1 MSTPTQTPSLCPR
14 QPSLLRLHGSL
25 PRLLG
30 WGGLALVLALGAS
43 SAEARTHRRDKK
55 PGDAAVP
62 AAADAGKP
70 AGKEPAPDPNK
81 DPSKDPAPAAVG
93 TADAAGKPAAP
104 APGAAAAPAGKPSPA
119 PATTAKPGATTAAPA
134 GKPAPAATAT
144 PAGKPA
150 PAAAEPA
157 KPASAEAA
165 TAPPKEL
172 QVSEP
177 RQQAAREHFMRGV
190 DLYSQANYPNAWLE
204 FSAAYQI
211 VPLIDLLNNMA
222 RCEVRM
228 GRPRDALDHFKRFI
242 AARPNDQDAEYINQE
257 IARLE
262 GELGRRASSGPAPD
276 QTEAPASK
284 PPPRIPTYSIFA
296 GAATVA
302 AAIAGGVTLG
312 LVNSRYGD
320 LKAIC
325 ATVGCPAED
334 VGVLERQ
341 SFAGYGLLGAAGV
354 GAAVTGILL
363 FIELRGNK
371 EAGLR
376 QFSTL
381 RIGAPLASFALP
393 GRF

>member
-1 MSTPTQTPSLCPR
+1 MSTPTQTPSLCSLSTQNVVARR
-14 QPSLLRLHGSL
+14 QRGTLARW
-25 PRLLG
+25 LG
-30 WGGLALVLALGAS
+30 YGGLAAVLALGLG

-55 PGDAAVP
+55 PGAEATAP
-62 AAADAGKP
+62 AAADAGKEAP
-70 AGKEPAPDPNK
+70 KDAGKEAAAA
-81 DPSKDPAPAAVG
+81 PAPAAP
-93 TADAAGKPAAP
+93 ADAAAKPAPPPASAGKPAA
-104 APGAAAAPAGKPSPA
+104 
-119 PATTAKPGATTAAPA
+119 TATTAA
-134 GKPAPAATAT
+134 KP
-144 PAGKPA
+144 GPA
-150 PAAAEPA
+150 PAAAAAKPGAAPAPTAGKPPAPPAAEPA
-157 KPASAEAA
+157 KEAKAEAA
-165 TAPPKEL
+165 TATPKEL

-190 DLYSQANYPNAWLE
+190 DLYSQGNYPNAWLE

-242 AARPNDQDAEYINQE
+242 AARPNDPDSEYINQE

-262 GELGRRASSGPAPD
+262 GELGRRATSAPAPD
-276 QTEAPASK
+276 QTETAVVK

-296 GAATVA
+296 GAATLA

-312 LVNSRYGD
+312 LVNSRYND

-325 ATVGCPAED
+325 ATTGCPAED
-334 VGVLERQ
+334 VGVLDRQ
-341 SFAGYGLLGAAGV
+341 SYAGYGLLGAAGV
-354 GAAVTGILL
+354 GAAVTAVLL
-363 FIELRGNK
+363 VVELRSNK

-381 RIGAPLASFALP
+381 RLGAPLASFALP

>member
-1 MSTPTQTPSLCPR
+1 
-14 QPSLLRLHGSL
+14 
-25 PRLLG
+25 
-30 WGGLALVLALGAS
+30 
-43 SAEARTHRRDKK
+43 
-55 PGDAAVP
+55 
-62 AAADAGKP
+62 
-70 AGKEPAPDPNK
+70 
-81 DPSKDPAPAAVG
+81 
-93 TADAAGKPAAP
+93 
-104 APGAAAAPAGKPSPA
+104 
-119 PATTAKPGATTAAPA
+119 
-134 GKPAPAATAT
+134 
-144 PAGKPA
+144 
-150 PAAAEPA
+150 
-157 KPASAEAA
+157 
-165 TAPPKEL
+165 
-172 QVSEP
+172 
-177 RQQAAREHFMRGV
+177 MRGV
-190 DLYSQANYPNAWLE
+190 DLYSQGNYPNAWLE

-262 GELGRRASSGPAPD
+262 GEMGRRATSASAPD
-276 QTEAPASK
+276 QTETAVAK

-296 GAATVA
+296 GAATLA

-312 LVNSRYGD
+312 LVNSRYND

-325 ATVGCPAED
+325 ATTGCPAED

-341 SFAGYGLLGAAGV
+341 SYAGYGLLGAAGV
-354 GAAVTGILL
+354 GAAVTSILL
-363 FIELRGNK
+363 FVELRGNK

-381 RIGAPLASFALP
+381 RLGAPLASFALP

>member
-1 MSTPTQTPSLCPR
+1 MQGSRS
-14 QPSLLRLHGSL
+14 SGGSL
-25 PRLLG
+25 SRVMSY
-30 WGGLALVLALGAS
+30 GGLAAVLVVGLG
-43 SAEARTHRRDKK
+43 SADARSPRRDKK
-55 PGDAAVP
+55 PAEAAAAPAGDAGKDAASAP
-62 AAADAGKP
+62 AAA
-70 AGKEPAPDPNK
+70 
-81 DPSKDPAPAAVG
+81 APADG
-93 TADAAGKPAAP
+93 AAK
-104 APGAAAAPAGKPSPA
+104 PGAAAAPPA
-119 PATTAKPGATTAAPA
+119 ASAAKPGAAPPPAMGKPSAAAAPPT
-134 GKPAPAATAT
+134 GKAAATPAPAEPPKESKAE
-144 PAGKPA
+144 A
-150 PAAAEPA
+150 PA
-157 KPASAEAA
+157 
-165 TAPPKEL
+165 APPKEL

-242 AARPNDQDAEYINQE
+242 AARPNDQDAEYIYQE

-262 GELGRRASSGPAPD
+262 GELGRRATSGPAPD
-276 QTEAPASK
+276 QTETAVAK

-296 GAATVA
+296 GAATLA
-302 AAIAGGVTLG
+302 AGIAGAVTLG
-312 LVNSRYGD
+312 LVNSRYND

-325 ATVGCPAED
+325 ATTGCPAED

-341 SFAGYGLLGAAGV
+341 SYAGYGLLGVAGV
-354 GAAVTGILL
+354 GAAVTAVLL
-363 FIELRGNK
+363 VVELRGNK

-376 QFSTL
+376 QFSSL
-381 RIGAPLASFALP
+381 RLGAPLASFALP

>member
-1 MSTPTQTPSLCPR
+1 
-14 QPSLLRLHGSL
+14 
-25 PRLLG
+25 
-30 WGGLALVLALGAS
+30 
-43 SAEARTHRRDKK
+43 
-55 PGDAAVP
+55 
-62 AAADAGKP
+62 
-70 AGKEPAPDPNK
+70 
-81 DPSKDPAPAAVG
+81 
-93 TADAAGKPAAP
+93 
-104 APGAAAAPAGKPSPA
+104 
-119 PATTAKPGATTAAPA
+119 
-134 GKPAPAATAT
+134 
-144 PAGKPA
+144 
-150 PAAAEPA
+150 
-157 KPASAEAA
+157 
-165 TAPPKEL
+165 
-172 QVSEP
+172 
-177 RQQAAREHFMRGV
+177 MRGV

-276 QTEAPASK
+276 QTEAPTSK

-312 LVNSRYGD
+312 LVGSRYGD

-325 ATVGCPAED
+325 ATTGCPAED

>member
-1 MSTPTQTPSLCPR
+1 
-14 QPSLLRLHGSL
+14 LRVHGSL

-30 WGGLALVLALGAS
+30 WGGLALVLAMGAS

-55 PGDAAVP
+55 PGDAAAP

-70 AGKEPAPDPNK
+70 AAKDPAQE
-81 DPSKDPAPAAVG
+81 PSKDPAPASAG

-104 APGAAAAPAGKPSPA
+104 APATAPAPAGKPGPA
-119 PATTAKPGATTAAPA
+119 PAATAKPGT
-134 GKPAPAATAT
+134 ATAT

-150 PAAAEPA
+150 PATPEPA

-165 TAPPKEL
+165 TATPKEL

-276 QTEAPASK
+276 QTEAPTSK
-284 PPPRIPTYSIFA
+284 PPPHASS
-296 GAATVA
+296 V
-302 AAIAGGVTLG
+302 
-312 LVNSRYGD
+312 S
-320 LKAIC
+320 
-325 ATVGCPAED
+325 
-334 VGVLERQ
+334 
-341 SFAGYGLLGAAGV
+341 
-354 GAAVTGILL
+354 
-363 FIELRGNK
+363 
-371 EAGLR
+371 
-376 QFSTL
+376 ST
-381 RIGAPLASFALP
+381 GAPRRARPSGRQASPEPASAKASTRATSQP
-393 GRF
+393 AARSTAAHWTAPRSEKYG